1 LATQDPQ
8 SGAWPAAPPA
18 GAAPTEEPSTGAL
31 LKGLADDAT
40 TLIRQEILLARQELQ
55 EGLTASAKAS
65 ALLVAAGVL
74 GLYAFGFLLY
84 TIGEAIGG
92 PPWLGFAIVTLVL
105 LIVVAVLGL
114 VGKKRLAASKVTPEK
129 AKAELQTTANEL
141 KEEITWGKP
150 QQQPPGR

>member
-8 SGAWPAAPPA
+8 SGARTSPPPA
-18 GAAPTEEPSTGAL
+18 GAAPTEQPSTAEL

-40 TLIRQEILLARQELQ
+40 TLVRQEILLARQELQ

-92 PPWLGFAIVTLVL
+92 PPWLGFAIVTVVL

-114 VGKKRLAASKVTPEK
+114 IGRKRLAASKVAPEK
-129 AKAELQTTANEL
+129 ARAELQTTATEL
-141 KEEITWGKP
+141 KEEITWGRP
-150 QQQPPGR
+150 QQQPPER

>member
-1 LATQDPQ
+1 LAIQDPQ
-8 SGAWPAAPPA
+8 SGARTSVPPA
-18 GAAPTEEPSTGAL
+18 GAAPTEEPSTAEL

-40 TLIRQEILLARQELQ
+40 TLVRQEILLARQELQ

-65 ALLVAAGVL
+65 AMLVAAGVL
-74 GLYAFGFLLY
+74 GLYAFFFLLY
-84 TIGEAIGG
+84 TIGVAIGG
-92 PPWLGFAIVTLVL
+92 PEWLGFAIVTVVL

-114 VGKKRLAASKVTPEK
+114 IGKNRLAASKVAPEK

-150 QQQPPGR
+150 QQQPPAR

>member
-1 LATQDPQ
+1 MAIQDPP
-8 SGAWPAAPPA
+8 SGARATTRPA
-18 GAAPTEEPSTGAL
+18 GAAPSEQPSTAEL

-40 TLIRQEILLARQELQ
+40 TLVRQEILLARQELQ
-55 EGLTASAKAS
+55 EGLQASAKAS

-74 GLYAFGFLLY
+74 GLYAFFFLLY
-84 TIGEAIGG
+84 TIGVAIGG
-92 PPWLGFAIVTLVL
+92 PEWLGFAIVTVVL

-114 VGKKRLAASKVTPEK
+114 IGKNRLAASKVAPEK

-150 QQQPPGR
+150 QQQPPAK